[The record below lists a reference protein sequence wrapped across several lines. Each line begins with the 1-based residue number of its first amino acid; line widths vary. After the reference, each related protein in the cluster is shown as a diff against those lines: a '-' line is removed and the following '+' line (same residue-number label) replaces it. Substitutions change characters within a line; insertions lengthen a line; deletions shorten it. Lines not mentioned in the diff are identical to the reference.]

1 MPDEPLLR
9 ERARAAIARGAI
21 PRERPERFWGGR
33 GTGEACTICETI
45 IAQGEVEIEVELSFR
60 GGQDTRPD
68 IRHFHVR
75 CFAAWEL
82 ERTKV

>member
-21 PRERPERFWGGR
+21 PRERPEKFWGGFSL
-33 GTGEACTICETI
+33 GKTCTICGDLI
-45 IAQGEVEIEVELSFR
+45 SKGEAEIEVEFPSN
-60 GGQDTRPD
+60 GDTRPD